1 MSAPQAPHS
10 GLVAVVGRPNVG
22 KSTLVNAL
30 VGEKVSIVS
39 DKPQTTRNRIL
50 AVVNRPEGQ
59 MVLLD
64 TPGVHK
70 PLHAMN
76 ENMVEL
82 ALESLKSVDVA
93 MWVVDATEGY
103 SVAERHV
110 REALRRCGKPVVLAL
125 NKIDRIAKPTLL
137 PMIESYCTMIDFA
150 EVVPLSALKGE
161 NVELL
166 ASRLMAHLPE
176 QVPQYPQDVLTD
188 LPERFFV
195 SERIREQVLNHTREE
210 LPYATAVLIENFV
223 EEADEARTRID
234 AVILVDKDS
243 QKAIVIGKG
252 GSMLKA
258 IGTAARQEIE
268 KFLGVRV
275 YLQLFVKVRKGWRD
289 DPRMLTQIDLDTRSS
304 R

>member
-10 GLVAVVGRPNVG
+10 GLIAVVGRPNVG

-176 QVPQYPQDVLTD
+176 QEPLYPQDVLTD

-289 DPRMLTQIDLDTRSS
+289 DPRMLSQIGLDTRSS

>member
-1 MSAPQAPHS
+1 MTGAAARS
-10 GLVAVVGRPNVG
+10 GFVAVVGRPNVG

-30 VGEKVSIVS
+30 VGQKVSIVS

-50 AVVNRPEGQ
+50 AVLNRAEGQ

-76 ENMVEL
+76 EGMVEA
-82 ALESLKSVDVA
+82 ALESIKSVDVA

-103 SVAERHV
+103 SIAERHV
-110 REALRRCGKPVVLAL
+110 REALRKCGKPVVLAL
-125 NKIDRIAKPTLL
+125 NKIDLIEKPKLL
-137 PMIESYCTMIDFA
+137 PMMESYSQMIDFA
-150 EVVPLSALKGE
+150 EVLPVSALKQD

-166 ASRLMAHLPE
+166 ATRLIAHLPQSE
-176 QVPQYPQDVLTD
+176 PLYPDDVLTD

-195 SERIREQVLNHTREE
+195 AERIREQVLRHTRDE
-210 LPYATAVLIENFV
+210 LPYATAVLIEGFR
-223 EEADEARTRID
+223 EEDGRTRID
-234 AVILVDKDS
+234 ATILVDKSS

-252 GSMLKA
+252 GSMLKV
-258 IGTAARQEIE
+258 IGTAARHEIE
-268 KFLGVRV
+268 GFLGVRV
-275 YLQLFVKVRKGWRD
+275 FLQLFVKVRKGWRD
-289 DPRMLTQIDLDTRSS
+289 DPRMLSEIGIDHRGG